1 MASINKVMV
10 MGRLGQ
16 DPELRYTQNQTPV
29 CSLNVATSEFRMGQ
43 DGQRQE
49 LTEWHRVVVWGKQA
63 ENASKYLSKGRGVFI
78 EGRLQTRSWEDQN
91 GQKRYTTEI
100 VANNVQFLPAG
111 GQSQGM
117 NQSEGGGY
125 SSGPASGGGGQSGA
139 NYNAGG
145 FAPADNGGGFPS
157 AAPSS
162 GQDALDDIP
171 F

>member
-1 MASINKVMV
+1 

-16 DPELRYTQNQTPV
+16 DPELRYTQNQTAV
-29 CSLNVATSEFRMGQ
+29 CSLNIATTEFRMGQ

-49 LTEWHRVVVWGKQA
+49 MTEWHRVVVWGKQA
-63 ENASKYLSKGRGVFI
+63 ENASKYLAKGRGVFV

-100 VANNVQFLPAG
+100 VANNVQFLPQ
-111 GQSQGM
+111 GQSQGQG
-117 NQSEGGGY
+117 NQMQ
-125 SSGPASGGGGQSGA
+125 GGQSNFGGGA
-139 NYNAGG
+139 QSGSNYNAGG

-162 GQDALDDIP
+162 SSSSMGSSDAFDDIP